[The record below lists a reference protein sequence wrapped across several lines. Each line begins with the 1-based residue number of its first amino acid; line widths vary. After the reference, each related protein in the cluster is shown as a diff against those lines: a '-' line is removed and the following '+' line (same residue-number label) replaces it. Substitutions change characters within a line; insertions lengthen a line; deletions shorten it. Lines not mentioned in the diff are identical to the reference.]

1 MLLKNT
7 KVKNKIL
14 DFFFRYDFTRRF
26 VYFLLKIKYYGRRKK
41 IIQECDF
48 LKQIDLFEYE
58 KLSKCIKG
66 SIEPNEINFYGF
78 DFVLSKYI
86 NTSRIKSHITNEHGF
101 IFSSFV
107 SDYYTPKNIVLTFS
121 DYREE
126 LLKARYSNNLK
137 IVKIGPFIH
146 YADSILSSEKTKNIK
161 NKLGKTLLVFPFHSI
176 DGVLSSFDTDSFIER
191 IEEYKTKNNFE
202 TVMVC
207 LYWKDIQIGR
217 AEEYVQRGYKVTTA
231 GHINDIY
238 FLNRLRTIIEL
249 ADFVISNEVG
259 TYIGYCL
266 CLKKE
271 IRLINQKSGFV
282 VEQGEENHINSKGF
296 AKIENHLIAY
306 YKLQDKLM
314 EILSSETIE
323 LNDFEFVTDLFGLK
337 YLKSKAELEKIINN

>member
-14 DFFFRYDFTRRF
+14 VFFLQYDFTRRF
-26 VYFLLKIKYYGRRKK
+26 IYFLLKIKYYQRRKK
-41 IIQECDF
+41 NIQECDF
-48 LKQIDLFEYE
+48 RKYMDLFEYE
-58 KLSKCIKG
+58 KLSKCIEG

-78 DFVLSKYI
+78 DFILSKYI
-86 NTSRIKSHITNEHGF
+86 NKSRIKSHITNEHGF

-126 LLKARYSNNLK
+126 LLKEQYSNKLN
-137 IVKIGPFIH
+137 IVKIGPYIH
-146 YADSILSSEKTKNIK
+146 YADSILSSEKTENIK
-161 NKLGKTLLVFPFHSI
+161 NKLGNTLLVFPFHSI
-176 DGVLSSFDTDSFIER
+176 DGVLSSFDTDGFIER
-191 IEEYKTKNNFE
+191 IEGYKAKNNFD
-202 TVMVC
+202 TVLVC

-217 AEEYVQRGYKVTTA
+217 AEEYIRRGYKVTTA

-238 FLNRLRTIIEL
+238 FLNRLRAIIEL
-249 ADFVISNEVG
+249 SDFVVSNEVG

-282 VEQGEENHINSKGF
+282 VEKGEEEHINSKGF

-314 EILSSETIE
+314 KILSSETIGS
-323 LNDFEFVTDLFGLK
+323 NDFEFVTDLFGLK
-337 YLKSKAELEKIINN
+337 YLKSKAELKKIIK